1 MSEQDRS
8 AVQLAL
14 KNLGRALDFLS
25 MCEGE
30 ELERITFELSCRE
43 VELTSMLEQ
52 ETV

>member
-14 KNLGRALDFLS
+14 KNLSRALDFLS

-30 ELERITFELSCRE
+30 EMERIAFELSRQE
-43 VELTSMLEQ
+43 VELTCMLEQ